1 MTETQK
7 TAFDFYCNEID
18 TWNWLGVMSKSDP
31 ETITELRTQF
41 LHMAHLLQSVINEQ
55 LQKESTICDGLSEAN
70 AV

>member
-7 TAFDFYCNEID
+7 AAFDFYCNEID
-18 TWNWLGVMSKSDP
+18 TWNYLGVMSKSDP

-41 LHMAHLLQSVINEQ
+41 LQMADLLQSVINEQ
-55 LQKESTICDGLSEAN
+55 LHKQSTICNGLSEAN

>member
-1 MTETQK
+1 MTQTQK
-7 TAFDFYCNEID
+7 AAFDFYCNEID

-41 LHMAHLLQSVINEQ
+41 LQMADLLQAVINEQ
-55 LQKESTICDGLSEAN
+55 LQEKSTVCNGLSEAN